1 MIGSSPQ
8 MTMKIRTTLL
18 MRNGWDYYISIVCT
32 DFEMNYRLLLAIITE
47 ILFSKCS
54 EFGLKFFAL
63 KRVGGTNVG
72 ATPP

>member
-1 MIGSSPQ
+1 MIGSSQ
-8 MTMKIRTTLL
+8 EMIMKIRTTLL
-18 MRNGWDYYISIVCT
+18 MRNGWDYYISIVFT

-47 ILFSKCS
+47 ILFSKFS

-63 KRVGGTNVG
+63 KRVGGPNVG